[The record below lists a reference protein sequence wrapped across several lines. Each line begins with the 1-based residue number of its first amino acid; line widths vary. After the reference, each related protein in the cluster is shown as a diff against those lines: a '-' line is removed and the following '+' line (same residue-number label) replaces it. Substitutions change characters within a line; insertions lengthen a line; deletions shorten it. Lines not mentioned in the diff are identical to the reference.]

1 MAEVATAVVEMVVE
15 RLEVAEAA
23 MVALVIVETVVVAM
37 VEKPAW
43 EQRAVVLAG
52 LAGMVV
58 VEARVVVAGATAVA
72 PAVVEAD

>member
-1 MAEVATAVVEMVVE
+1 MATAVVEMVVE